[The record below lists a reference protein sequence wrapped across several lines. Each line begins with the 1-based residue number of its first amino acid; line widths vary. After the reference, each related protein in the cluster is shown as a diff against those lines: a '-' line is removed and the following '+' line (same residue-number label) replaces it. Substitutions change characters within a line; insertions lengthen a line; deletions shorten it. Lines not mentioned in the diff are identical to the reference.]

1 MPRRSARL
9 AKKRGTKRRRT
20 ELEESESE
28 KDTNLDTSAAADH
41 ESEAFNPS
49 SCDND
54 SDDDLHGDHFEE
66 LEKYKFPNSKE
77 PPPKKMKID
86 SFVSQIQQETRTK
99 NKHCIPHR
107 RRILNQ
113 SKSTANNP
121 IHPGTRSSISTAYGQ
136 SIFVRST

>member
-9 AKKRGTKRRRT
+9 AKKRGTKRSRA
-20 ELEESESE
+20 EIEESESVKE
-28 KDTNLDTSAAADH
+28 INLDTSVAADH

-49 SCDND
+49 SCDDD
-54 SDDDLHGDHFEE
+54 SDDDLHSDHFEE

-86 SFVSQIQQETRTK
+86 SFVSQIKHKKRTK
-99 NKHCIPHR
+99 NKYSIPHR
-107 RRILNQ
+107 RRIFNQ

-121 IHPGTRSSISTAYGQ
+121 IHPRTRSSISTAYGQ
-136 SIFVRST
+136 SIFVRRA